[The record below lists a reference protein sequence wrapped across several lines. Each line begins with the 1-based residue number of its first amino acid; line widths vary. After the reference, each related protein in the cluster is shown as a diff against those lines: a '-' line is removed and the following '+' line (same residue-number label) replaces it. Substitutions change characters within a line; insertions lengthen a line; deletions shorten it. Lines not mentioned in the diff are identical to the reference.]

1 MFVYYLIQ
9 KFKQH
14 IAPFVITIRKILSVV
29 ISIFWFNHAINGW
42 QWLGVFV
49 VFLAAVFDFV
59 SEKYC
64 GPKEGAAGHGGH
76 VENKEQPVEQSHDDI
91 IDDRVE
97 QQGINNPGT
106 EIEVVSPK
114 EVQAAVG
121 GKD

>member
-1 MFVYYLIQ
+1 M
-9 KFKQH
+9 
-14 IAPFVITIRKILSVV
+14 
-29 ISIFWFNHAINGW
+29 
-42 QWLGVFV
+42 
-49 VFLAAVFDFV
+49 FLAAVFDFV

-64 GPKEGAAGHGGH
+64 GPKEGAPGHGGH
-76 VENKEQPVEQSHDDI
+76 GSVENKEQPVEQSHDDI

-114 EVQAAVG
+114 EVQATVG